1 MAAKGKAGEE
11 CCMKTAGVE
20 TNRGTGLALPGRR
33 RAVSGQ
39 GSTGLAQIFFSLPV
53 NPDRRRS
60 G

>member
-1 MAAKGKAGEE
+1 
-11 CCMKTAGVE
+11 MKTAGAKAD
-20 TNRGTGLALPGRR
+20 RGTGLALPGRR

-39 GSTGLAQIFFSLPV
+39 GSTGLAQIFFPLPV

>member
-1 MAAKGKAGEE
+1 
-11 CCMKTAGVE
+11 MKTAGVE

-60 G
+60 GLAAEAA